1 MGVLRD
7 RMIEEMKLRNFSLA
21 TQQSY
26 VYAVSRLARYHN
38 KAPDQL
44 SKEDIRAFLVH
55 LTVER
60 KLSPNS
66 FEYRYAEGKTER
78 LPQLARELI
87 DEKVD
92 VIVVGGTRVAVMAK
106 KATSTIP
113 IVVAGAGDLV
123 EAGLIK
129 SFMYPAAVTGVARL
143 SADFFDDRLK
153 LLKEIIPKGS
163 QIYALANPTNP
174 GHHRSLKDAELGA
187 RSSGL
192 TFQSVNARTASE
204 LDSAIARAANG
215 GASALLLITDAMF
228 NSNVARIAELTVKNR
243 LPTIYDRVTLC
254 RSRWAAELRLEPGGL
269 VAARR

>member
-1 MGVLRD
+1 MVGPASNDVLLVVLRLSFLIELYFNSVCERSDSLHESNHSRRHLWGVLRD
-7 RMIEEMKLRNFSLA
+7 RMIEEMKLRNLSLA

-129 SFMYPAAVTGVARL
+129 SFMYP
-143 SADFFDDRLK
+143 
-153 LLKEIIPKGS
+153 
-163 QIYALANPTNP
+163 
-174 GHHRSLKDAELGA
+174 
-187 RSSGL
+187 
-192 TFQSVNARTASE
+192 
-204 LDSAIARAANG
+204 G
-215 GASALLLITDAMF
+215 GM
-228 NSNVARIAELTVKNR
+228 
-243 LPTIYDRVTLC
+243 
-254 RSRWAAELRLEPGGL
+254 
-269 VAARR
+269 